1 MLIEGPAWL
10 HSKGL
15 SLLSFRKAKGI
26 SEGGQQLRGAHEC
39 SSPEHRGTNHT
50 IGCRYPNHQAFRALL
65 LGPRELH
72 PICRQAKAMHI
83 EQVELSGCFSIMA
96 RAGCSSLYDAH
107 SEPCLPSTNNAQ

>member
-1 MLIEGPAWL
+1 MSAHLLNTGEQTIQLDADIQITKR
-10 HSKGL
+10 SGL
-15 SLLSFRKAKGI
+15 
-26 SEGGQQLRGAHEC
+26 C
-39 SSPEHRGTNHT
+39 
-50 IGCRYPNHQAFRALL
+50 LL

-107 SEPCLPSTNNAQ
+107 SEPCLPSTTNAQ